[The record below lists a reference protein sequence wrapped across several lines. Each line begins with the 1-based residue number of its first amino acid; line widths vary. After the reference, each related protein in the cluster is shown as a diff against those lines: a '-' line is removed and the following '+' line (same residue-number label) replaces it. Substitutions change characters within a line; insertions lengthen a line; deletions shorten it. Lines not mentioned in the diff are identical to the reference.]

1 MGQMPGRS
9 MVRDATS
16 AIVVNL
22 LPTGFADL
30 GQFTKRMERVFLH
43 LGDVLPPAREHRA
56 QPILKRDFRAK
67 KGQKQEIAG
76 VVQW

>member
-1 MGQMPGRS
+1 MGQITGRS
-9 MVRDATS
+9 VVRDA
-16 AIVVNL
+16 AGAVVINS

-30 GQFTKRMERVFLH
+30 RQFTKRMERVFLH
-43 LGDVLPPAREHRA
+43 LGDVLPPARESRT

-67 KGQKQEIAG
+67 NEQKQEIAG